1 MYYLRSMSVVYAI
14 KFTRHNSKKEEKVK
28 EEVASTASIAE
39 PPPTADAVSQIPV
52 ERLTAEELTEMIEKN
67 KNDEGDDCLMC
78 GS

>member
-1 MYYLRSMSVVYAI
+1 MYYLRTKSAVDAI
-14 KFTRHNSKKEEKVK
+14 KFTLDNTKKEEKVK

-52 ERLTAEELTEMIEKN
+52 EPLTAEELKEMIEKN

>member
-1 MYYLRSMSVVYAI
+1 MSVVYAI
-14 KFTRHNSKKEEKVK
+14 KFTRHNSNNEEKVK
-28 EEVASTASIAE
+28 EEVAATASVAE

-52 ERLTAEELTEMIEKN
+52 EPLTAEELKEMTEKN

>member
-1 MYYLRSMSVVYAI
+1 MYYLSSMSVVYAI
-14 KFTRHNSKKEEKVK
+14 KFTRHNSNKEEKVK
-28 EEVASTASIAE
+28 EEFAATASVAE

-52 ERLTAEELTEMIEKN
+52 EPLTAEELKEMIEKN